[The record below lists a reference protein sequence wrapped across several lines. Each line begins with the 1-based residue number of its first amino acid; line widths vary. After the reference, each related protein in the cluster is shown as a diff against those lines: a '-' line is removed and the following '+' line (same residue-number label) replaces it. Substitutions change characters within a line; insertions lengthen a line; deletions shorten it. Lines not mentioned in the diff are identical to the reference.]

1 MFNIFFRCYMLLR
14 LLTIFLV
21 LCVSPIFSKEAN
33 ESLTQT
39 IFGRIVNF
47 QNQQI
52 ISGATI
58 RVANTKLGAVSKSD
72 GTFII
77 KNVPIGRQIIVANAV
92 GYEPKSYNVILSSGK
107 QFDMNIEL
115 LEKIISTDEV
125 VVSVEKAQGIG
136 INESVIV
143 SSTEFSIDDVQKF
156 AGSREDPARM
166 AQNFAGVLGA
176 NDTRND
182 IIIRGGSPIELLWRL
197 DGMEIPNPNH
207 FATQGATGGPVSAIN
222 TNLLDNSDFITG
234 AFPAEYYDKMSG
246 VFDLR
251 TKRGNPNRYENTFQF
266 GFNGFELG
274 TEGPIAKNASFAA
287 SYRYSFLDFLEKMG
301 VDFGFSGIPKYQD
314 LMLKFNWDINDKHR
328 LTLTSLLGTSDI
340 AIRNSKLD
348 SAYTGDFDIDNG
360 TDLLSIGLNYKYL
373 ISENLFLEAIIGT
386 NYSKYRTS
394 LDSITTNNN
403 NIVTDKTLWFTS
415 NNLESFQT
423 AKFKLN
429 YIMGK
434 GSYLN
439 IGTELKNRQF
449 DFDESRMTTNW
460 DETTPYSLVKTGNT
474 LQSSSFINWNYRPID
489 DLTVNAGITSQ
500 YLQISNKT
508 TFEPRLSFSY
518 RLDQA
523 QSIKLGFG
531 IHGQSVPLLINYQ
544 FVENNELDF
553 MQSIHYILGYSYNL
567 NESLIFKFETY
578 YKDLSK
584 IPVDM
589 DPSTYSFVNSG
600 NNFGSV
606 FSSDPLVSKGIG
618 RTYGAELSFIKQF
631 TDGYYITAT
640 GSLVRQDYK
649 GSDDKWRFGAFD
661 NKFIFNL
668 LAGYDW
674 QINETFVIEMSA
686 KYTLAGGAP
695 YTPIDVEKSKRLK
708 GTYYL
713 DSEAYSLRNE
723 NYNRF
728 DIKINFRQNFDNFA
742 IISYVSVENLLNNEN
757 ILMYIWDVKNEK
769 IKRVNQLGV
778 FPIGGF
784 KIEF

>member
-1 MFNIFFRCYMLLR
+1 MFLKYVVAIFFLA
-14 LLTIFLV
+14 F
-21 LCVSPIFSKEAN
+21 VSIFSFEAN
-33 ESLTQT
+33 EQLTQT
-39 IFGRIVNF
+39 IFGRIVNI
-47 QNQQI
+47 QNQQF

-58 RVANTKLGAVSKSD
+58 RVANTKLGAVSKPD
-72 GTFII
+72 GTFSI
-77 KNVPIGRQIIVANAV
+77 KNVPVGRQTIFANAV
-92 GYEPKSYNVILSSGK
+92 GYESKSYNVILSSGK
-107 QFDMNIEL
+107 QFDLNIEL
-115 LEKIISTDEV
+115 IEKIISTEEI
-125 VVSVEKAQGIG
+125 VVSSEKENGIG

-143 SSTEFSIDDVQKF
+143 SSTEFSIDDVQRF

-197 DGMEIPNPNH
+197 DGMDIPNPNH

-234 AFPAEYYDKMSG
+234 AFPSEYYDKMSG

-274 TEGPIAKNASFAA
+274 TEGPIGKNASFIA
-287 SYRYSFLDFLEKMG
+287 SYRYSFLDLLEKMG

-314 LMLKFNWDINDKHR
+314 LMLKFNWDISDKHR

-340 AIRNSKLD
+340 AIKNSKLD
-348 SAYTGDFDIDNG
+348 SVYTGDFDIDNG

-373 ISENLFLEAIIGT
+373 ISDDLFFEAIIGT
-386 NYSKYRTS
+386 NYSKFRTS
-394 LDSITTNNN
+394 IDSITTNVN
-403 NIVTDKTLWFTS
+403 NIVTDNTLWFTS

-439 IGTELKNRQF
+439 IGTEIKNRQF
-449 DFDESRMTTNW
+449 DFDEARKTTNW
-460 DETTPYSLVKTGNT
+460 DETTPYSLTKTGNSI
-474 LQSSSFINWNYRPID
+474 QSSSFINWNYRPID
-489 DLTVNAGITSQ
+489 DLTINAGITSQ

-508 TFEPRLSFSY
+508 TIEPRFSVSY
-518 RLDQA
+518 KLHPDHA
-523 QSIKLGFG
+523 LKLGFG
-531 IHGQSVPLLINYQ
+531 VHSQSVPLLINYQ
-544 FVENNELDF
+544 FEENKELDF
-553 MQSIHYILGYSYNL
+553 MQSIHYILGYSYNV
-567 NESLIFKFETY
+567 NESSIFKFETY

-584 IPVDM
+584 IPVELT
-589 DPSTYSFVNSG
+589 PSTYSFVNSG

-606 FSSDPLVSKGIG
+606 FTFDPLVSKGIG

-640 GSLVRQDYK
+640 GSLVRQEYK
-649 GSDDKWRFGAFD
+649 GSDDKWRYGAFD
-661 NKFIFNL
+661 NKFIFNI

-674 QINETFVIEMSA
+674 QVNETFVIEMSA

-695 YTPIDVEKSKRLK
+695 YTPIDVEKSKQLNS
-708 GTYYL
+708 TYYL
-713 DSEAYSLRNE
+713 DSEAYSLRND

>member
-1 MFNIFFRCYMLLR
+1 MLNLFLWCGMFFKYFLLFCLLATMPMLS
-14 LLTIFLV
+14 IEP
-21 LCVSPIFSKEAN
+21 S

-47 QNQQI
+47 QNQQF

-58 RVANTKLGAVSKSD
+58 RVANTKLGAVSKPD
-72 GTFII
+72 GTFTI
-77 KNVPIGRQIIVANAV
+77 KNVPVGRQTIYANAV

-107 QFDMNIEL
+107 QYDFNIEL
-115 LEKIISTDEV
+115 EEKIISTEEV
-125 VVSVEKAQGIG
+125 VVSSEKENGIG

-143 SSTEFSIDDVQKF
+143 SSTEFSIDDVQRF

-197 DGMEIPNPNH
+197 DGMDIPNPNH

-222 TNLLDNSDFITG
+222 TNLLDNSDFIIG
-234 AFPAEYYDKMSG
+234 AFPSEYYDKMSG

-251 TKRGNPNRYENTFQF
+251 TKRGNPNRYENTFQV

-274 TEGPIAKNASFAA
+274 TEGPIGKNASFIA
-287 SYRYSFLDFLEKMG
+287 SYRYSFLDLLEKMG

-314 LMLKFNWDINDKHR
+314 FMLKFNWDINEKHR

-340 AIRNSKLD
+340 AIRNSKLED
-348 SAYTGDFDIDNG
+348 VFTGDFDIDNG
-360 TDLLSIGLNYKYL
+360 TDLLTIGLNYKYL
-373 ISENLFLEAIIGT
+373 ISESLFFEAVLGT
-386 NYSKYRTS
+386 NYSKFRTS
-394 LDSITTNNN
+394 LDSITTDVN
-403 NIVTDKTLWFTS
+403 NIVKDKTLWFT
-415 NNLESFQT
+415 NNNMESFQT

-439 IGTELKNRQF
+439 IGTELKYRQF
-449 DFDESRMTTNW
+449 DFDEERKTVAW
-460 DETTPYSLVKTGNT
+460 DETTPYNLVKTGNSI
-474 LQSSSFINWNYRPID
+474 QSSSFINWNYRPLE
-489 DLTVNAGITSQ
+489 DLTINAGLSSQ
-500 YLQISNKT
+500 YLQLSEKT
-508 TFEPRLSFSY
+508 TIEPRLSLSY
-518 RLDQA
+518 
-523 QSIKLGFG
+523 KLNPDHSVKVGFG
-531 IHGQSVPLLINYQ
+531 VHSQSLPLITYYQ
-544 FVENNELDF
+544 SDLNNNLDF
-553 MQSIHYILGYSYNL
+553 MQAIHYILGYNYNL
-567 NESLIFKFETY
+567 NESTQLKVETY
-578 YKDLSK
+578 YKDLSN
-584 IPVDM
+584 IPVEYN
-589 DPSTYSFVNSG
+589 PSSFSFVNSG

-606 FSSDPLVSKGIG
+606 FTSDSLISKGIG

-640 GSLVRQDYK
+640 GSYVRQEYK
-649 GSDDKWRFGAFD
+649 GSDEKWRFGAFD
-661 NKFIFNL
+661 NKFILNL

-695 YTPIDVEKSKRLK
+695 YTPIDVEKSKRLNS
-708 GTYYL
+708 TYYL
-713 DSEAYSLRNE
+713 DSEAYSLRND

-742 IISYVSVENLLNNEN
+742 IVSYVSVENLLNNEN